1 MYQTFFAVIPLNH
14 ICTVSLLPLP
24 YRYIS
29 SRIPHQSPAATAI
42 CRGTIA
48 PGDRRKCLWCNRLL
62 EDSLRSATPPG
73 EAIGGIVPA
82 LRKTRFFVHSG
93 VQRLRGAER
102 RTPGS
107 SLLPF
112 GQFTSWQSP
121 QQGVTSIEDLRQIRT
136 TVPGDCH
143 GRKRPRNDSGLLVA
157 GCVSIKF

>member
-1 MYQTFFAVIPLNH
+1 MRPTPPTPCHCYEKAKEQHPKPSPGGKVGRRQAGRMRNAGDNLILSKMYQTFSAVILLNH

-42 CRGTIA
+42 CRGAIA

-73 EAIGGIVPA
+73 EAIVCIVPA

-93 VQRLRGAER
+93 VPN
-102 RTPGS
+102 T
-107 SLLPF
+107 
-112 GQFTSWQSP
+112 
-121 QQGVTSIEDLRQIRT
+121 
-136 TVPGDCH
+136 
-143 GRKRPRNDSGLLVA
+143 
-157 GCVSIKF
+157 